1 MKDLFYFWFGYE
13 VYRVWSVSFVVYF
26 RTLGTCYEPLKIGN
40 FFNNFML
47 DLDFGTLVKKTRR
60 FMEYVMLVLL
70 VTD

>member
-1 MKDLFYFWFGYE
+1 M
-13 VYRVWSVSFVVYF
+13 WSVSFVVYF